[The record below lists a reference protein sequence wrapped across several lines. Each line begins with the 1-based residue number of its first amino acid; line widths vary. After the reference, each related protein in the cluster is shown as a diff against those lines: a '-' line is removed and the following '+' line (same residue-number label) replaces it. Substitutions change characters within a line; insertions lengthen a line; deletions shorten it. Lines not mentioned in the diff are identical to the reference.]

1 MQIQDHKDADTLMIL
16 HCWYVA
22 KRHPFTSCTVDSSD
36 TDVLLLLLHYPS
48 FPQSLVFHTVKGADL
63 RKIDIASCYKAIGL
77 SRAEASL
84 GFHTFTSCDQTR
96 RFSGKSK
103 TFWWKEFYKADSD
116 TLEVLG

>member
-22 KRHPFTSCTVDSSD
+22 KCHPFTSCTVDSSD
-36 TDVLLLLLHYPS
+36 KDVFLLLLHYPS

-63 RKIDIASCYKAIGL
+63 RKIDIASCNKAIGL

-103 TFWWKEFYKADSD
+103 TFWWKEFYKVDSD